1 MGKFRRTMIRFL
13 YAFAVIVLIG
23 VIAFKGWSS
32 KMVKEAS
39 QIEDVIID
47 VSQVEDG
54 VYDGYSEMG
63 PVVVDVRVTMKSGRI
78 EDIEIIRHQNGLG
91 QSANA
96 IIDDMVKKNTY
107 DVDAVSGATVSSEI
121 IMNAVNNALQKGIR

>member
-1 MGKFRRTMIRFL
+1 
-13 YAFAVIVLIG
+13 
-23 VIAFKGWSS
+23 
-32 KMVKEAS
+32 MVKEAS

>member
-1 MGKFRRTMIRFL
+1 MRKICGRLVRL
-13 YAFAVIVLIG
+13 LLVVAVLFLIG

-32 KMVKEAS
+32 KMVKEAL

-54 VYDGYSEMG
+54 VYDGHSEMG

-78 EDIEIIRHQNGLG
+78 EDIDIIRHQNGLG
-91 QSANA
+91 ESANA
-96 IIDDMVKKNTY
+96 IIDDMLKQNTY

-121 IMNAVNNALQKGIR
+121 IMNAVNNALQKGMQ